1 MINFLELR
9 VMRLDADGILPT
21 RAHPNDAGF
30 DLYASE
36 SLEIAPGLSVTVGT
50 GIALELPSGTEGQ
63 IRPRSGLARN
73 HCVTVLNSPG
83 TIDEGYRGEIKIV
96 LINHGATPFRVEPG
110 LRIAQLVVQRRL
122 PVEVTEVETVTGT
135 SRGAGGFGSTGD

>member
-83 TIDEGYRGEIKIV
+83 TIDEDYRGEIKIV

-110 LRIAQLVVQRRL
+110 TRIAQLVVQRRL
-122 PVEVTEVETVTGT
+122 PVEVTEVKTVTGT

>member
-36 SLEIAPGLSVTVGT
+36 SVEIAPGLSVTVGT

-83 TIDEGYRGEIKIV
+83 TIDEDYRGEIKIV

-122 PVEVTEVETVTGT
+122 PVEVTEVKTVTGT
-135 SRGAGGFGSTGD
+135 SRGARGFGSTGD

>member
-1 MINFLELR
+1 MIDFLVLQ
-9 VMRLDADGILPT
+9 VMRLDAGGILPT

-36 SLEIAPGLSVTVGT
+36 SLEIAPGLAVTVRT
-50 GIALELPSGTEGQ
+50 GIALELPSGTEGE

-96 LINHGATPFRVEPG
+96 LINHGATPFRVGAG
-110 LRIAQLVVQRRL
+110 LRIVQLVVQRRL
-122 PVEVTEVETVTGT
+122 PLEVTEVETVTGS
-135 SRGAGGFGSTGD
+135 SRGTGGFGSTGD